1 LNSGELEIPPEDGFY
16 FALIVS
22 EIHVIAEVGTMSAK
36 FDIFKKL
43 PDGQPIWIK
52 AAENLE
58 EAKRQLS
65 QMAAVSPGDYF
76 IYNATNGQV
85 ITA

>member
-1 LNSGELEIPPEDGFY
+1 
-16 FALIVS
+16 
-22 EIHVIAEVGTMSAK
+22 MSAK
-36 FDIFKKL
+36 FDIFQRL
-43 PDGQPIWIK
+43 SDGQPIWIK
-52 AAENLE
+52 AVENLE

-76 IYNATNGQV
+76 IYNSRNGRV